1 MSWVGIAFVLFAGE
15 YMGFLFLLFI
25 LAPNLVFDL
34 GFRGIV
40 ILMGA
45 LALFTAPIIIGAT
58 VFLYTALQTDKALKR
73 IEAIGRQE
81 EE

>member
-1 MSWVGIAFVLFAGE
+1 
-15 YMGFLFLLFI
+15 MGFLFLLFI

-45 LALFTAPIIIGAT
+45 LALFTAPIMVTAT
-58 VFLYTALQTDKALKR
+58 VVLYTAEQTDKALKR